1 MLKVVI
7 DTNVIVSAL
16 SSRSKYHWVIE
27 LILNEQIEMYV
38 TDEIILEYEEI
49 LNQKYS
55 HVACTLF
62 INALKELPNVKY
74 IKVYY
79 NWVLLKDLDDNKFVD
94 CYVAAS
100 AEYLITNDRGFNIL
114 SSINFPK
121 VACVALENFEQLI
134 A

>member
-16 SSRSKYHWVIE
+16 SSRSAYHWMIE

-55 HVACTLF
+55 HAVCALF
-62 INALKELPNVKY
+62 INALKELPNVIYK
-74 IKVYY
+74 K
-79 NWVLLKDLDDNKFVD
+79 
-94 CYVAAS
+94 
-100 AEYLITNDRGFNIL
+100 
-114 SSINFPK
+114 SIF
-121 VACVALENFEQLI
+121 
-134 A
+134 